1 MLREDRYVFYRSKL
15 PDFLNFYKA
24 KKGQKR
30 CDISLLAKDAINDS
44 KQGVDKGGQFC
55 FPLIAWKK

>member
-1 MLREDRYVFYRSKL
+1 MLREDRYLFYQSKL

-30 CDISLLAKDAINDS
+30 RDISLLAKDAINDS
-44 KQGVDKGGQFC
+44 KQGV
-55 FPLIAWKK
+55 